1 MVGSIG
7 QIAIGL
13 GLLVFGADGLVR
25 GASRLAARVGV
36 SPLVIGLTIVAFG
49 TSAPELAVSVTSS
62 LEGQSDLAL
71 GNVVGSNIFNILVI
85 LGLAAVI
92 APLRVAA
99 DLVRIDVPLMI
110 GLAFLGLLL
119 GYDGRIGRLDGA
131 LLFACLVAFLAYLF
145 ILRRRDGPGA
155 GEADGEGR
163 SSSLAA
169 DGAWCVG
176 GLVLLV
182 LGSDW
187 LVDGATSIA
196 RAIGVTELVI
206 GLTIVAAGTSLP
218 ELATSVVASFRGE
231 RDIAVGNVVGSNF
244 FNIAAVLGLA
254 ALVSPDGVEV
264 SSDAL
269 RFDVP
274 VMIAASVACLP
285 VFFIG
290 HVISRWE
297 GAVFLASYVA
307 YAVVLGMN
315 TTGHALIEPL
325 EEALLFFVGPL
336 VLLTLGIY
344 WARIKERGQ

>member
-1 MVGSIG
+1 VFASAG
-7 QIAIGL
+7 QIVVGL

-25 GASRLAARVGV
+25 GGARLAARVGV
-36 SPLVIGLTIVAFG
+36 SPLVVGLTIVAFG

-92 APLRVAA
+92 TPLRVAA

-110 GLAFLGLLL
+110 GLAFLALVL
-119 GYDGRIGRLDGA
+119 GFDGRIGRADGA
-131 LLFACLVAFLAYLF
+131 VLFACLVAFLAYLF
-145 ILRRRDGPGA
+145 TLRRRGDSDAERPAEDTPRPGVA
-155 GEADGEGR
+155 GDV
-163 SSSLAA
+163 
-169 DGAWCVG
+169 AWCAG

-187 LVDGATSIA
+187 LVDGGTSIA
-196 RAIGVTELVI
+196 RALGVTELVI

-264 SSDAL
+264 SSAAL

-297 GAVFLASYVA
+297 GGVFLASYLA

-315 TTGHALIEPL
+315 TTGNAFIEPL

-336 VLLTLGIY
+336 VMLTLGIY

>member
-1 MVGSIG
+1 MLEPVG
-7 QIAIGL
+7 QIVVGL
-13 GLLVFGADGLVR
+13 GLLVFGADSLVR
-25 GASRLAARVGV
+25 GAARLAARARI
-36 SPLVIGLTIVAFG
+36 SPLVVGLTIVAFG

-99 DLVRIDVPLMI
+99 ELVRTDVPLMI
-110 GLAFLGLLL
+110 VLAFLALLL
-119 GYDGRIGRLDGA
+119 GLDGHIGRLDGA
-131 LLFACLVAFLAYLF
+131 VLFGCLVAFLAYLF
-145 ILRRRDGPGA
+145 VLRRRGGSDADRSGPDAPG
-155 GEADGEGR
+155 
-163 SSSLAA
+163 SSLVG
-169 DGAWCVG
+169 DVAWCVG

-182 LGSDW
+182 SGSDW

-196 RAIGVTELVI
+196 RFLGVTELVI

-244 FNIAAVLGLA
+244 FNIAAVLGIA
-254 ALVSPDGVEV
+254 ALVSADGVEV
-264 SSDAL
+264 SRDAL

-297 GAVFLASYVA
+297 GGLFLASYVA

-315 TTGHALIEPL
+315 TSGNALIEPL

-336 VLLTLGIY
+336 VMLTLGIY
-344 WARIKERGQ
+344 WARIKERGR